1 MKAEAT
7 PAAGGAMELTP
18 AQIARL
24 EKLLQSGFRFVTLPR
39 YERYFGVERDGFVAL
54 VDVSGGGVGVF
65 GQAGY
70 LVGEGL
76 AMLVEREAGKAFVW
90 HERSVTA
97 TPELLA
103 AYERFRADLG
113 NLLKKE

>member
-1 MKAEAT
+1 MD
-7 PAAGGAMELTP
+7 LTP
-18 AQIARL
+18 SQIATL
-24 EKLLQSGFRFVTLPR
+24 EKLLLAGFRFVTLPR
-39 YERYFGVERDGFVAL
+39 YERYVGVERDGFVWL
-54 VDVSGGGVGVF
+54 LDPSGGEVCAF

-76 AMLVEREAGKAFVW
+76 AMLVDRGAGKSFVW
-90 HERSVTA
+90 HEQSVTA

-103 AYERFRADLG
+103 SYERFRADLG

>member
-1 MKAEAT
+1 MD
-7 PAAGGAMELTP
+7 LTP
-18 AQIARL
+18 SQIAILERL
-24 EKLLQSGFRFVTLPR
+24 LRAGFRFLTLPR
-39 YERYFGVERDGFVAL
+39 YERYVGVERDGFVWL
-54 VDVSGGGVGVF
+54 LDPGGGEVRSF

-76 AMLVEREAGKAFVW
+76 AMLVDRGAGKAFVW
-90 HERSVTA
+90 HGQSVAA

-113 NLLKKE
+113 SLLQKE